1 MLMLVLRFAH
11 IVFGALW
18 VGMMAFMTFFLMPTF
33 AEVGPDGAKVMAALA
48 RRRIP
53 VIMLVTALI
62 ALVSGMWLFQLL
74 SGGQLVAL
82 MVTPMGLAFA
92 LGGAISLIAFL
103 LGVLVMRPAMMRSLR
118 LAESLASASAEE
130 RATRSAEI
138 QRLRARGAGV
148 GRVVTILLLL
158 ALAAMAVARY
168 L

>member
-1 MLMLVLRFAH
+1 MLILVLRFAH
-11 IVFGALW
+11 VFFGALW
-18 VGMMAFMTFFLMPTF
+18 VGMMAFQTFFLMP
-33 AEVGPDGAKVMAALA
+33 ALGEAGSDAAKVMAALA

-130 RATRSAEI
+130 RASRSAEI
-138 QRLRARGAGV
+138 QRLRARGSGV
-148 GRVVTILLLL
+148 GRMVTILLLF